1 MIALATV
8 LAAALG
14 AVLRQLVTAALP
26 SPWGVLAVNAAGS
39 ALAGAVVA
47 VAPADLRL
55 VLVTGLAGGLT
66 TFSTFSL
73 ETVELTLEGRW
84 RVAVASVLSNLVLG
98 IGLAGAGFVV
108 ASALV

>member
-1 MIALATV
+1 MIALVTV
-8 LAAALG
+8 VAAALG
-14 AVLRQLVTAALP
+14 AVLRQLVTVALP
-26 SPWGVLAVNAAGS
+26 APWGVLAVNAVGS

-47 VAPADLRL
+47 IAPADLRL

-73 ETVELTLEGRW
+73 ETVELALEGRW
-84 RVAVASVLSNLVLG
+84 RVAVASVAANLVLG